1 MSAPV
6 QIVDLLEKVIERLRP
21 RLLVGTTKER
31 TRALWAAALTA
42 RNLATEDVV
51 HDRFI
56 RLALEIGLID
66 RRGYWLGD
74 DVRSSI
80 RRHGKE
86 DIAHVLRMAARNRNP
101 LEGQR

>member
-1 MSAPV
+1 MTAPAPQV
-6 QIVDLLEKVIERLRP
+6 VDLLEPVIERLRP
-21 RLLVGTTKER
+21 RLLIGTTKER

-56 RLALEIGLID
+56 RLAIEIGLID

-101 LEGQR
+101 FEG

>member
-1 MSAPV
+1 MSAPAPAT
-6 QIVDLLEKVIERLRP
+6 VDLLEHVIERLRP

-31 TRALWAAALTA
+31 TRALWAAAMTA
-42 RNLATEDVV
+42 RNLAAEDVV

-56 RLALEIGLID
+56 RLAIEIRLID
-66 RRGYWLGD
+66 RHGYWVGD
-74 DVRSSI
+74 DVRASI

-101 LEGQR
+101 FEG